1 MEFIAT
7 VQFRENGARGNPV
20 SIFMEQQDGEVRI
33 TFRLPQWKHIVGVG
47 ATANKAAANFETNLK
62 AALPSEDAYEG
73 PYWNGGV
80 KPEKPAP
87 PKPVTAAAPVAK
99 PASSPVE
106 EAASPPPMPTA
117 PPAENG
123 AASS

>member
-7 VQFRENGARGNPV
+7 VQFREDGARGNPV
-20 SIFMEQQDGEVRI
+20 SIFMEQGDGECRM

-62 AALPSEDAYEG
+62 AALPSEGAYEG
-73 PYWNGGV
+73 PYWNGGI

-87 PKPVTAAAPVAK
+87 PKPPAPAPTAK
-99 PASSPVE
+99 PALSPAKT
-106 EAASPPPMPTA
+106 AASPPATPPP

-123 AASS
+123 TASS